1 MKRVLVITYYWPPNG
16 GAGVYRWLKMSKY
29 LPAYGWQPII
39 YTPANPELVADDPEL
54 LKDVS
59 PKLEVIARPITEPF
73 SLYKR
78 FTGKKQDDRVQ
89 TAFLSEEGRGGW
101 KEDLA
106 LWVRSNFF
114 VPDARVWWVRP
125 SIRYL
130 KEYLRQHPVDAIVT
144 TGPPHSMHLIGRE
157 LKRALGVKWIADFRD
172 PWTGIDFYQ
181 QLKLSSWADGRHRR
195 MERSVLKEADRVITV
210 SWSCAKDLQVIA
222 GREVEVITNGFDPA
236 DVPSPAAAVDQVFSL
251 VHVGSMSATRDCP
264 GLWKALAELC
274 ANDTSFGARFKLRFI
289 GPVDRSVLDSV
300 RAAGLEGHVERIGRV
315 SHHEAMVEMQR
326 ARVLLLSIN
335 DVPGSAGILTSK
347 LFEYLSVGRP
357 ILAIG
362 PADGD
367 VARVLNSPHL
377 LVDRSQHDWSTVP
390 LRQLFDAAPTTTAG
404 REYSRVELAEKM
416 AGVLGGKVSGAAR

>member
-29 LPAYGWQPII
+29 LPAHGWQPII
-39 YTPANPELVADDPEL
+39 YTPANPELVADDPDL

-59 PKLEVIARPITEPF
+59 PELEVIKRPITEPF

-78 FTGKKQDDRVQ
+78 FTGKKQEERVQ
-89 TAFLSEEGRGGW
+89 TAFLSEQGRSGW

-125 SIRYL
+125 SINYL
-130 KEYLRQHPVDAIVT
+130 KKYLGEHPVDAIVT

-195 MERSVLKEADRVITV
+195 MERSVLKEADRVIAV
-210 SWSCAKDLQVIA
+210 SWSGAKELQAIA
-222 GREVEVITNGFDPA
+222 GRDVDVITNGFDPS
-236 DVPSPAAAVDQVFSL
+236 DVPTPAAVVDDVFSL

-274 ANDTSFGARFKLRFI
+274 TKDAAFASRFKLRFV
-289 GPVDRSVLDSV
+289 GPVDRSVLDSLQT
-300 RAAGLEGHVERIGRV
+300 AGLEGHVERIGRV

-326 ARVLLLSIN
+326 ARALLLSIN
-335 DVPGSAGILTSK
+335 DVPGSAGILTTK

-357 ILAIG
+357 ILAMG
-362 PADGD
+362 PHDGD
-367 VARVLNSPHL
+367 VARVLQAPHL
-377 LVDRSQHDWSTVP
+377 LVDRSQSDWSAVP
-390 LRQLFDAAPTTTAG
+390 LRQLFEMTSTTTASQ
-404 REYSRVELAEKM
+404 EYSRVTLSERM
-416 AGVLGGKVSGAAR
+416 AGVLE